1 VALTGRCLCGA
12 IAYGAGEPLSTL
24 ICHCTECRRQSGA
37 VASLFVL
44 VERASLDIT
53 GDTLA
58 TWETVGSDT
67 GQRRER
73 VFCSRC
79 GSPIVTYLAELE
91 GFAAIKAGALD
102 DIADL
107 VPEGEIWCDSA
118 LPWWPES
125 EDRGR
130 FARGMPMG

>member
-1 VALTGRCLCGA
+1 VALTGGCLCGA
-12 IAYGAGEPLSTL
+12 IAYSAGEPLSTL

-44 VERASLDIT
+44 VERDSLDIT

-58 TWETVGSDT
+58 TWETIGSDT
-67 GQRRER
+67 GERRER

-91 GFAAIKAGALD
+91 EFAAIKAGALD
-102 DIADL
+102 DVADL
-107 VPEGEIWCDSA
+107 LPEGEIWCDSA